1 MIDSAKYQAQA
12 SELSQKLWAIANDL
26 RGNMDSTKF
35 RNYILGTI
43 FYRYL
48 SERTEDYMQEILKE
62 DGLTYEQAFAN
73 DDYRPVVEQWSI
85 EHLGYIIRPENL
97 FDELVRRIVRPD
109 GDADRFNVEDYERAV
124 NELTGS
130 TMGQASEAA
139 FSGLFNDMKL
149 QDPDLGDTV
158 AARTSLIAKVIVK
171 ISEIDFKL
179 ADSQFDV
186 LGTAYM
192 ILIGLFASDA
202 GKKSG
207 EFFTPTGPSKLVA
220 TLATVGLDEA
230 RTVGDCT
237 CGSASMLL
245 EVQKHLTTG
254 RVGHFYGQENNA
266 TTYNLARMN
275 MLMHGVDYQHFD
287 IYKGDT
293 LREDKYGDVK
303 MTVQVC
309 NPPYSLKYDG
319 NPALL
324 DDPRYSGAG
333 KLPPKSHADYAFVE
347 HMVYHMDDNDGRV
360 AVLLPHGVLFRGG
373 AEEVIRK
380 YIVKDLNRLDA
391 VIGLAPNLFHGTSI
405 PVCLLVLKSKRNGN
419 SGNVLFID
427 ASKEFKP
434 GKNQNTLEDAHIQ
447 KIVEAYENRVDVD
460 KFAHVA
466 DMAEIEA
473 NGWNLNIP
481 RYVDT
486 FEEEEPVDLAAVR
499 DDLKRI
505 ESEKKAAIDKVESM
519 LHQLRLC
526 ERVGDTKTSM
536 LRFKAD
542 DGSEFPAWEEK
553 TLGEITGL
561 FVGKSFTSELNK
573 NGCYVVMDMGSVS
586 PDGSIIDAKLTD
598 LGRDILRR
606 GDLIMP
612 KDDIGGGLIIGK
624 TAYIPCDDKYVC
636 GDHVYRLRF
645 DGEIDGLFMHYEI
658 NSSGPQRR
666 LGRKVT
672 GSAQLG
678 LNSKS
683 VSSET
688 VSVPSISEQRKIA
701 DCLSS
706 IDEAI
711 QKSKDELAKWQELKK
726 GLLQQMFV

>member
-43 FYRYL
+43 FYSYL
-48 SERTEDYMQEILKE
+48 SERTEEYMQEILKE
-62 DGLTYEQAFAN
+62 DGLTYEQAFA
-73 DDYRPVVEQWSI
+73 DADYRPIVEQWSI
-85 EHLGYIIRPENL
+85 EHLGYIIKPENL
-97 FDELVRRIVRPD
+97 FRELVRKIVRPEN
-109 GDADRFNVEDYERAV
+109 DADKFSVEDYERAV

-158 AARTSLIAKVIVK
+158 ADRTALIAKVIVK
-171 ISEIDFKL
+171 IGEIDFKL
-179 ADSQFDV
+179 SDSQFDV

-230 RTVGDCT
+230 KTVGDCT

-245 EVQKHLTTG
+245 EVQNHLTTG

-275 MLMHGVDYQHFD
+275 MLMHGVDYQNFD

-347 HMVYHMDDNDGRV
+347 HMIYHMDDDDGRV
-360 AVLLPHGVLFRGG
+360 AVLLPHGALFRGG

-380 YIVKDLNRLDA
+380 YIVRDLNRLDA
-391 VIGLAPNLFHGTSI
+391 VIGLAPNLFHGTGI

-427 ASKEFKP
+427 ASKEFTP
-434 GKNQNTLEDAHIQ
+434 GKNQNTLEDKHIK
-447 KIVEAYENRVDVD
+447 KIVDAYTNREDVE

-473 NGWNLNIP
+473 NDWNLNIP

-486 FEEEEPVDLAAVR
+486 YEEEEPVDLEAVR
-499 DDLKRI
+499 DDIKRI
-505 ESEKKAAIDKVESM
+505 EGEKKTAVDKAESM
-519 LHQLRLC
+519 LR
-526 ERVGDTKTSM
+526 E
-536 LRFKAD
+536 
-542 DGSEFPAWEEK
+542 
-553 TLGEITGL
+553 
-561 FVGKSFTSELNK
+561 
-573 NGCYVVMDMGSVS
+573 
-586 PDGSIIDAKLTD
+586 
-598 LGRDILRR
+598 
-606 GDLIMP
+606 
-612 KDDIGGGLIIGK
+612 
-624 TAYIPCDDKYVC
+624 
-636 GDHVYRLRF
+636 
-645 DGEIDGLFMHYEI
+645 
-658 NSSGPQRR
+658 
-666 LGRKVT
+666 
-672 GSAQLG
+672 LG
-678 LNSKS
+678 L
-683 VSSET
+683 
-688 VSVPSISEQRKIA
+688 
-701 DCLSS
+701 
-706 IDEAI
+706 
-711 QKSKDELAKWQELKK
+711 
-726 GLLQQMFV
+726 